1 MASKDNN
8 VESPI
13 CEIKIGDVDCFSQ
26 EYKYKGLKNKKK
38 RISMNM
44 TDSSFT
50 YTLIPS
56 YYHIQI
62 QNLVSKGT
70 LVSQRELTDSHH
82 HNYLL
87 KLHHS

>member
-1 MASKDNN
+1 
-8 VESPI
+8 
-13 CEIKIGDVDCFSQ
+13 
-26 EYKYKGLKNKKK
+26 
-38 RISMNM
+38 MNM
-44 TDSSFT
+44 TDTSFT

-70 LVSQRELTDSHH
+70 LVSQTELIDSHH

>member
-1 MASKDNN
+1 
-8 VESPI
+8 
-13 CEIKIGDVDCFSQ
+13 
-26 EYKYKGLKNKKK
+26 
-38 RISMNM
+38 MNM

-56 YYHIQI
+56 YYHKQI

-70 LVSQRELTDSHH
+70 LVSQTELIDSHH